1 MSIWG
6 DIRKKSL
13 GQEKRLEDT
22 AVDEGAY
29 ATREEVNKLISQ
41 GGNFIVYAGELPAGQ
56 INGNRKGALY
66 IVKEICSIDDKTF
79 YPGSMVIDTGNG
91 YEVIGYQVDD
101 SLAAHKADD
110 GTTYNTSDCYSGT

>member
-22 AVDEGAY
+22 AVDEGRY

-41 GGNFIVYAGELPAGQ
+41 GGNFIVYAGELPDGQ
-56 INGNRKGALY
+56 IKGNRKGALY
-66 IVKEICSIDDKTF
+66 IVKEICSVDDKTF
-79 YPGSMVIDTGNG
+79 YPGSMVLDTGDG
-91 YEVIGYQVDD
+91 YEVIGYAFDE
-101 SLAAHKADD
+101 
-110 GTTYNTSDCYSGT
+110 TT